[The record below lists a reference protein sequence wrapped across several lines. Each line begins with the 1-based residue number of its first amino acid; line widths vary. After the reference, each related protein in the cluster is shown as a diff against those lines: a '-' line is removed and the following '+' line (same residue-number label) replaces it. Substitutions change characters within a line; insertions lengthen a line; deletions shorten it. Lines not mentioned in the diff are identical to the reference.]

1 MSKFETGDRVRTAYG
16 SRGVVIRRMGFGW
29 LVNFPKNGLC
39 LEVAEQD
46 IEKEGDMKILTEL
59 EQMGVRSL
67 ADISNEDLKG
77 QIDWAVSEMRE

>member
-46 IEKEGDMKILTEL
+46 IEKEGE
-59 EQMGVRSL
+59 
-67 ADISNEDLKG
+67 G
-77 QIDWAVSEMRE
+77 Q